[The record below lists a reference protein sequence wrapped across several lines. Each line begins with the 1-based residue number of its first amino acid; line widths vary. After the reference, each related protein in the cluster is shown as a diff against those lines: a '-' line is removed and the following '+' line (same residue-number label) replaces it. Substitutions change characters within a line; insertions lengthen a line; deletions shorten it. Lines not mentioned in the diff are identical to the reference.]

1 MPGSSERKNTNLQHQ
16 EGTQLTDMHNL
27 LNDKVVLITGA
38 SKGIGK
44 ALAIGFA
51 MAGAS
56 VSCAARTKELL
67 GLTVGEIHTKGGKAL
82 AVAVDVT
89 KESEVQQMLQDTVEH
104 FGGLDILVI
113 NAGGNP
119 EQRPVADSDPDKWRE
134 TIELNLIGAYYCAKT
149 AIPYLKKRGRGKII
163 TMGSGQGH
171 KGLAGF
177 SAYACSK
184 AGLWMLTRTLAQ
196 ELQQENISVNELIP
210 GPVDTGSVS
219 ETFRKNVIEKQHEW
233 LKRPEDVVQLALFL
247 ASQPDF
253 GPTAQSYSLMRR
265 DN

>member
-1 MPGSSERKNTNLQHQ
+1 MDTS
-16 EGTQLTDMHNL
+16 NL
-27 LNDKVVLITGA
+27 LKGKVALITGA

-67 GLTVGEIHTKGGKAL
+67 NNTVGEIHKKGGKAL
-82 AVAVDVT
+82 AIVVDVT
-89 KESEVQQMLQDTVEH
+89 KEAEVQRMLQDTAEH

-113 NAGGNP
+113 NAGGNFD
-119 EQRPVADSDPDKWRE
+119 EHPVADSDSDKWRK
-134 TIELNLIGAYYCAKT
+134 TIELNLIGAYYCAKA
-149 AIPYLKKRGRGKII
+149 AIPYLRKQSGGKII
-163 TMGSGQGH
+163 TMGSGLGH
-171 KGLAGF
+171 RGMVNR

-184 AGLWMLTRTLAQ
+184 AGLWMLTRVLAQ

-210 GPVDTGSVS
+210 GPVDTGLMS
-219 ETFRKNVIEKQHEW
+219 EAFRKNVIEKQNEW
-233 LKRPEDVVQLALFL
+233 LKRPEDVVQLALLL

-253 GPTAQSYSLMRR
+253 GPTAQSFSLMRR